1 MKINEIKKLKEKEHI
16 VLLPKHDYDIK
27 KSTEYSF
34 KNVISLEEEL
44 SEDDIKQIIDTVNEK
59 NVQLIHNTI
68 TGLNKKKI
76 TILIFFLK
84 DMSIFK
90 W

>member
-1 MKINEIKKLKEKEHI
+1 MKINEISKLKEKEHI

-44 SEDDIKQIIDTVNEK
+44 SEDDISNEE
-59 NVQLIHNTI
+59 
-68 TGLNKKKI
+68 
-76 TILIFFLK
+76 
-84 DMSIFK
+84 
-90 W
+90 